1 MTLLFGLE
9 LDDLT
14 LPRPDTE
21 GGVHYCGRKSL
32 LSLLESYLGL
42 DGHPDNID
50 YLRIEQYR
58 QAVISWQLAIRSAAK
73 IPNSLRDGSS
83 ERSED
88 PELASGRQ
96 SPFFQKSF
104 EADQF
109 ATAAEL
115 LSRRDELLLAGWDFE
130 KKENTPPRLATLAEI
145 EAIFHQSET
154 PQPPITDHQSPITLT
169 PGYAGRFVE
178 VMKTLDFREHPF
190 TEIRLNEP
198 LELLPCHF
206 QRLLKK
212 MSETSARPA
221 VGSFERSE
229 NPELASGWQSET
241 SGELTDLQKFQR
253 RLANDDS
260 PGGKSE
266 IRNLKS
272 EIVNDGS
279 LLLLRAKRAGEAAAW
294 LAQLFRLNPGISE
307 ATGVDSEIRNPKS
320 EIALLVPEKNRTLDI
335 ALIHEGLPSLGIQSA
350 SLARPSLQIL
360 KLAPTFLWEPVD
372 PFKILEF
379 VSLSVKPL
387 ADDLATLIANQVAKQ
402 PGLRGDGW
410 FAMIARYFSELEERA
425 AADPHLNPSEVRRQ
439 YNFWFERQ
447 RYDLNRTVPKGE
459 VVQVFNYLREWAYAT
474 FDENGGKK
482 NSLLVLSEQSK
493 RIVELLEALPETE
506 LTHLELERIV
516 RTIYEPSPVVFQER
530 EVGHLPFVT
539 HPGAFTGG
547 VEEVWWWNFIQNDP
561 PHFFSRWYQNER
573 DYLKKLDISPDT
585 PEQENARMLWQQR
598 RPVLLAKN
606 RIVLVLPETVNGEDV
621 LPHPLFGDLQAAFAN
636 LETISADLNYQSQI
650 TSHQSPFAKHFILPE
665 KEKVEVR
672 QLGRPKPFLHVRN
685 LDKLQREY
693 ETLTSLE
700 SLFYYPYQWVFRYK
714 IRLNKSSILSVA
726 PDNTLMGNLAH
737 RVFEKLLKEDI
748 HQLDKPSLEQW
759 IERETRR
766 LLAREGAV
774 LLMYGREPDRINFVN
789 KLKYSAW
796 SLISYIRENGWKV
809 RATEMELEGFFPV
822 DRGSGDQS
830 TPVRGIADI
839 VLERGDELA
848 VLDLKWRGSARR
860 EAVLRNEEDL
870 QLALYARLVSPEKQW
885 AHTGYFILENG
896 KLLVRN
902 NRAFANIPPLAP
914 GKDHREVNESILQKM
929 EATWH
934 WRMAQLA
941 KGQIEIRCRQ
951 TLLDIEDAYSSDGQG
966 EQMFDILE
974 MKGEDA
980 KWDDYRTLI
989 NLIE

>member
-1 MTLLFGLE
+1 MTLCFGLE
-9 LDDLT
+9 LDDFT
-14 LPRPDTE
+14 LPRPATE
-21 GGVHYCGRKSL
+21 GGIHYCGRKSL
-32 LSLLESYLGL
+32 LSLLETYLGL

-50 YLRIEQYR
+50 FLRIEQYR
-58 QAVISWQLAIRSAAK
+58 QAVISWQSGSPAVR
-73 IPNSLRDGSS
+73 SS

-88 PELASGRQ
+88 PELASGQQ
-96 SPFFQKSF
+96 SAVLSEANILKQAFFQKSF

-130 KKENTPPRLATLAEI
+130 IKENTPIRLKTLAEI
-145 EAIFHQSET
+145 EAIFHQNET
-154 PQPPITDHQSPITLT
+154 AETSITLT
-169 PGYAGRFVE
+169 PGYADRFVE
-178 VMKTLDFREHPF
+178 VLKTLDFREHPF

-198 LELLPCHF
+198 FELLPCHF

-212 MSETSARPA
+212 LSETSAKPPIRPLSGGLNPA
-221 VGSFERSE
+221 ETTSE
-229 NPELASGWQSET
+229 LS
-241 SGELTDLQKFQR
+241 DLRKFQLR
-253 RLANDDS
+253 LSPNAKNKKPQPLAND
-260 PGGKSE
+260 GT
-266 IRNLKS
+266 
-272 EIVNDGS
+272 

-294 LAQLFRLNPGISE
+294 LAQLFRLNHIDPASG
-307 ATGVDSEIRNPKS
+307 
-320 EIALLVPEKNRTLDI
+320 IALLVPEKNRTLDM

-360 KLAPTFLWEPVD
+360 KLVTTFLWEPID

-379 VSLSVKPL
+379 VSLSIKPL
-387 ADDLATLIANQVAKQ
+387 ADDLATLIANQVAKE

-410 FAMIARYFSELEERA
+410 FAMIGRYFSELEERA
-425 AADPHLNPSEVRRQ
+425 TTDPNIKPAEVRRQ

-447 RYDLNRTVPKGE
+447 RYDLNRTVPKGD
-459 VVQVFNYLREWAYAT
+459 VIQIFNYLREWAYAT
-474 FDENGGKK
+474 FDENGGKN

-530 EVGHLPFVT
+530 QVGHLPFVM
-539 HPGAFTGG
+539 HPGAFTGEVG
-547 VEEVWWWNFIQNDP
+547 EVWWWNFIQNDP
-561 PHFFSRWYQNER
+561 PHFFSRWYQHER
-573 DYLKKLDISPDT
+573 DFLKKQSISLDT
-585 PEQENARMLWQQR
+585 PEQENARLLWQQQ
-598 RPVLLAKN
+598 RPILLAKK
-606 RIVLVLPETVNGEDV
+606 RLVLVMPETVNGEDV
-621 LPHPLFGDLQAAFAN
+621 LPHPLYGDLQAAFSN
-636 LETISADLNYQSQI
+636 LEVISEHLGTQSPPDSYRD
-650 TSHQSPFAKHFILPE
+650 THHPSPFAQHFVLPE
-665 KEKVEVR
+665 KEKMEVR

-714 IRLNKSSILSVA
+714 IRLNKSSILSVV

-737 RVFEKLLKEDI
+737 RVFEKLLQEDI
-748 HQLDKPSLEQW
+748 HQLGKPDLEQW

-796 SLISYIRENGWKV
+796 SLISCLRENGWKV
-809 RATEMELEGFFPV
+809 QATEKELEGFFPV
-822 DRGSGDQS
+822 NGNGQDTP

-848 VLDLKWRGSARR
+848 VLDLKWRGSSRR
-860 EAVLRNEEDL
+860 EMVLRNEEDL
-870 QLALYARLVSPEKQW
+870 QLVLYARLVSPENQW

-902 NRAFANIPPLAP
+902 NRAFAGINPIAP
-914 GKDHREVNESILQKM
+914 DKDHREVNESILRKM
-929 EATWH
+929 EATWQ

-951 TLLDIEDAYSSDGQG
+951 TLLDIEDSYAGDES
-966 EQMFDILE
+966 MFDILE

-980 KWDDYRTLI
+980 RWDDYRTLI
-989 NLIE
+989 NLIS